1 MKRYMAVLAATSAM
15 VFVAGC
21 SAESEPV
28 VIETADVVAQKNAAN
43 LEKTV
48 GTETETP
55 ATPASN
61 STPKAT
67 PETSVRGALV
77 KRIGEPFGVLRE
89 DDTKMIMFTM
99 DSIRRV
105 SAAECPNAT
114 NPYITIDDPGAG
126 FAILNLTV
134 TTFDNPPSFPQPLD
148 LYSWYTV
155 NTEGRVTTE
164 SGIRMDA
171 MSCAQMDGQ
180 DMSNLLP
187 HSTYSKEIV
196 VAIPAGTEIVGYT
209 WTDGV
214 ASVEWEWDLP
224 AA

>member
-1 MKRYMAVLAATSAM
+1 MKVT
-15 VFVAGC
+15 
-21 SAESEPV
+21 
-28 VIETADVVAQKNAAN
+28 
-43 LEKTV
+43 
-48 GTETETP
+48 
-55 ATPASN
+55 ATPAATQSV
-61 STPKAT
+61 TTAAT
-67 PETSVRGALV
+67 PVTNNRGAIIKNV
-77 KRIGEPFGVLRE
+77 GEPFGVLNK
-89 DDTKMIMFTM
+89 DDTKLIQMTVDRIQRIT
-99 DSIRRV
+99 
-105 SAAECPNAT
+105 ATECPNAS

-155 NTEGRVTTE
+155 NSEGRVTTE

-196 VAIPAGTEIVGYT
+196 VAIPEGSEVVGYT

-214 ASVEWEWDLP
+214 ASVEWEWALP
-224 AA
+224 QA